1 MRSMSI
7 YVRPFLS
14 RIKTGLAMTILGLAV
29 MPAMAQAQ
37 AAQSAGQFNV
47 PYGKSYNDFNQPFD
61 ARTRDANGNRTIVN
75 GRMFLGSQS
84 NLSFGLGGGFFGSG
98 STSTSGVGGYGSAGA
113 IGNQLNVVTMG
124 SWNTV
129 IIDSTQINN
138 GNQTVNLSGANQ
150 TTPFVPPIAAD
161 GPFVAAANSSTQK
174 WQPVTGTGSAREE
187 LNGDIK
193 LND

>member
-1 MRSMSI
+1 MRTQPT

-84 NLSFGLGGGFFGSG
+84 NLSLGLGGSFFGSG
-98 STSTSGVGGYGSAGA
+98 NFGTSGVGGLGGAGA
-113 IGNQLNVVTMG
+113 IGNQLNVVTLG

-138 GNQTVNLSGANQ
+138 GDQTVNLNGTTQ

-161 GPFVAAANSSTQK
+161 GPFVAAANSATQT
-174 WQPVTGTGSAREE
+174 WQPVEGAGAAHEE
-187 LNGDIK
+187 LNGDIQ

>member
-1 MRSMSI
+1 MRCMPI
-7 YVRPFLS
+7 YVRPYLS
-14 RIKTGLAMTILGLAV
+14 GKPTSLAIACLAL
-29 MPAMAQAQ
+29 MMLPGAALAQ

-61 ARTRDANGNRTIVN
+61 ARTRDGNGNRTIVN

-84 NLSFGLGGGFFGSG
+84 NLSFGLGGGFFGNSN
-98 STSTSGVGGYGSAGA
+98 TSSSGVGGFGSAGA
-113 IGNQLNVVTMG
+113 IGNQLNVVTLG

-138 GNQTVNLSGANQ
+138 GNQTVNLSGSNQ
-150 TTPFVPPIAAD
+150 TVPFVPPIAAD
-161 GPFVAAANSSTQK
+161 GPYVAATNSSTQQ
-174 WQPVTGTGSAREE
+174 WQPVKGSGPARNE
-187 LNGDIK
+187 LNGDIQ

>member
-1 MRSMSI
+1 MIM
-7 YVRPFLS
+7 
-14 RIKTGLAMTILGLAV
+14 LGLAA
-29 MPAMAQAQ
+29 MPGMALAQ

-61 ARTRDANGNRTIVN
+61 ARTRDSNGNRTIVN

-84 NLSFGLGGGFFGSG
+84 NLSLGLGGSFFGSG
-98 STSTSGVGGYGSAGA
+98 NFGTSGVGGLGGAGA
-113 IGNQLNVVTMG
+113 IGNQLNVVTLG

-138 GNQTVNLSGANQ
+138 GDQTVNLNGGTQNIL
-150 TTPFVPPIAAD
+150 PFEPPIVAD
-161 GPFVAAANSSTQK
+161 GPFVAAANSATQQ
-174 WQPVTGTGSAREE
+174 WQPVAGAGSAREE
-187 LNGDIK
+187 LNGDIQ